1 VARAGEIAGEALVP
15 RVAELIPG
23 SEINT
28 RQKNAGNEAQFE
40 RREQLDTQREGVE
53 QKPEVAEEQGEL
65 RGQIKAQGDAD
76 AAARQ
81 QAALKQQADLAAQ
94 REKDAE
100 ASRTQ
105 TIGAAQDRQD
115 KQFEQQNKLESQ
127 RQSEQEK
134 LERERESASE
144 SKLDKT
150 LAAKGDSSPFMRT
163 LAENA
168 AKDVA
173 TANGADFRWRSMN
186 EAYPKALKGDQQAMV
201 SLLTNHIGMTLG
213 MQKGARITK
222 DILNEAQKSTPWLQ
236 GVKAKFD
243 RDGYLSGITLTPQQ
257 MEQMIGLAKDQR
269 ANAWQQVSDSARQ
282 AGVDKEAAGM
292 IPKDLRSGGGGAG
305 GIKIIRDANGRIT
318 EIQ

>member
-1 VARAGEIAGEALVP
+1 
-15 RVAELIPG
+15 
-23 SEINT
+23 
-28 RQKNAGNEAQFE
+28 
-40 RREQLDTQREGVE
+40 
-53 QKPEVAEEQGEL
+53 
-65 RGQIKAQGDAD
+65 
-76 AAARQ
+76 
-81 QAALKQQADLAAQ
+81 
-94 REKDAE
+94 
-100 ASRTQ
+100 
-105 TIGAAQDRQD
+105 
-115 KQFEQQNKLESQ
+115 
-127 RQSEQEK
+127 
-134 LERERESASE
+134 
-144 SKLDKT
+144 
-150 LAAKGDSSPFMRT
+150 MRT

-243 RDGYLSGITLTPQQ
+243 SDGYLSGITLTPQQ

-282 AGVDKEAAGM
+282 AGVDKEASGM